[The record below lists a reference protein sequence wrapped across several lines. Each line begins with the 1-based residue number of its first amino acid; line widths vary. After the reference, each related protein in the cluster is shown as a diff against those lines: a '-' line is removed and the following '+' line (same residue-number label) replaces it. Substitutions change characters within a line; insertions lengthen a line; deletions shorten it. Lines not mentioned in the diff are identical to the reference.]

1 MTPIDPF
8 ARRGRR
14 ASMTTE
20 LVAGVSALLFFS
32 AIAYL
37 VFFNLIARRAFLE
50 RLRREGTSLVKT
62 AAAGSGYYLDFR
74 LEANLRDIAQS
85 LLLNPAVDYAEFLD
99 ADGKLLGQSDPA
111 RRPAALLRPGRLP
124 EGEFLFSAPVAD
136 TPTAARV
143 LDRLGVTSR
152 DELARISTA
161 ALVGA
166 GVDRADADNFRRTAI
181 VGTLRVV
188 LNSHDWNEVKRT
200 LWGGGILLT
209 LLVLAVGV
217 AAIVVATRVMVRPLT
232 SIARSAEHLASGDLT
247 RRIETPHRNEIGVL
261 AASFNTMAEG
271 IAGIAR
277 KILSGQ
283 RRVRE
288 VAGGIRRDSQA
299 VAVRAEAQ
307 NEIVDQASA
316 SIEKSDGDT
325 RVIGERM
332 EDLSA
337 SAEETGSSI
346 LEMAASLEEVS
357 QHMDALHASI
367 EETSTAAVEMAQSIG
382 SIDQSVESLSA
393 FAGETAASMTQIDAS
408 IRQVRES
415 ARKSAQLSEGASH
428 DAQGGQEAVLQTI
441 SAMSAVR
448 DAVRADSAR
457 MDSLGERSR
466 EVGKIVRMIEEVA
479 GETHLLALNA
489 AILAAQAGEEG
500 KGFAVVAAE
509 IRALSERASA
519 GASEIGD
526 LLSGMQN
533 EVGALSDSTRE
544 LVRRVEDGSARSQS
558 AGERLGKILDRSR
571 QASES
576 AAEIARATAEQSDGS
591 HRVAT
596 AIDRVREQIAQI
608 AAAIS
613 QQKAGGRHVENAVAS
628 MRERSA
634 SIKGALREQK
644 NAGDSIAQ
652 AAESTLGRIR
662 EVLSST
668 ERQKTESA
676 RLVELIAGVRRQ
688 SGENTQTASAV
699 SAAVEE
705 LQTEI
710 DALEREISRFR
721 LAGA

>member
-1 MTPIDPF
+1 MPIDPF

-20 LVAGVSALLFFS
+20 LVAGVSALLFLS

-37 VFFNLIARRAFLE
+37 VFFNLIARRAFRE
-50 RLRREGTSLVKT
+50 RLRREGASLVKT
-62 AAAGSGYYLDFR
+62 VAAGSGYYLDFR

-99 ADGKLLGQSDPA
+99 ADGKLMGQSDPA
-111 RRPAALLRPGRLP
+111 RRPAALARPGRLP

-143 LDRLGVTSR
+143 LDRLGVSNR
-152 DELARISTA
+152 ADLARVPETA
-161 ALVGA
+161 VVAA
-166 GVDRADADNFRRTAI
+166 GVERAEAENFRRTAI

-188 LNSHDWNEVKRT
+188 MNSHDWNEVKRT

-209 LLVLAVGV
+209 LVVLGIGV
-217 AAIVVATRVMVRPLT
+217 AAIFVATRVMIRPLT
-232 SIARSAEHLASGDLT
+232 LIARSAEHLASGDLT

-261 AASFNTMAEG
+261 AAAFNAMSEG
-271 IAGIAR
+271 LAGIAR

-367 EETSTAAVEMAQSIG
+367 EETSTAAVEMAQSIA

-415 ARKSAQLSEGASH
+415 ARKSAQLSEGAAQ
-428 DAQGGQEAVLQTI
+428 DAEGGQEAVMQTV

-448 DAVRADSAR
+448 DAVRADSSR
-457 MDSLGERSR
+457 MTTLGERSR

-489 AILAAQAGEEG
+489 AILAAQSGEEG

-526 LLSGMQN
+526 LLSAIQS
-533 EVGALSDSTRE
+533 EIGAMSESTKE
-544 LVRRVEDGSARSQS
+544 SVRRVEDGVTRSQG
-558 AGERLGKILDRSR
+558 AGERLAKIRERSR
-571 QASES
+571 LASE
-576 AAEIARATAEQSDGS
+576 AASEIARATAEQSDGS

-596 AIDRVREQIAQI
+596 AIDRVREQIGQI
-608 AAAIS
+608 ASAMS
-613 QQKAGGRHVENAVAS
+613 QQKAGGRHVENAVVS

-634 SIKGALREQK
+634 SIKGAVREQK

-652 AAESTLGRIR
+652 AAESTLARIR

-668 ERQKTESA
+668 ERQKAESA
-676 RLVELIAGVRRQ
+676 RLVELISGVRRQ
-688 SGENTQTASAV
+688 SAENTQTASAV

-721 LAGA
+721 LADA

>member
-1 MTPIDPF
+1 MGPF

-14 ASMTTE
+14 ASLTTE
-20 LVAGVSALLFFS
+20 LVAGVSALLFLS
-32 AIAYL
+32 AVAYL

-50 RLRREGTSLVKT
+50 RLRREGASLVKT
-62 AAAGSGYYLDFR
+62 AAASSGYYVDFR

-85 LLLNPAVDYAEFLD
+85 LLLNRSIDYAEFLD
-99 ADGKLLGQSDPA
+99 AEGKLLGQSDA
-111 RRPAALLRPGRLP
+111 TKRPAALARPGRLP

-143 LDRLGVTSR
+143 LDRVGAASR
-152 DELARISTA
+152 TELAKVPPE
-161 ALVGA
+161 ALVAA
-166 GVDRADADNFRRTAI
+166 GVDRGDVENFRRTAI

-188 LNSHDWNEVKRT
+188 MNSRDWDSVKKT
-200 LWGGGILLT
+200 LWGGGVLLT
-209 LLVLAVGV
+209 IAVLAVGV
-217 AAIVVATRVMVRPLT
+217 GLIFLATRVMIQPLI
-232 SIARSAEHLASGDLT
+232 SMARSAEHLASGDLT
-247 RRIETPHRNEIGVL
+247 RRIVTPHRNEIGVL
-261 AASFNTMAEG
+261 AASFNAMAEG
-271 IAGIAR
+271 IAAIAR
-277 KILSGQ
+277 RILSGQ

-288 VAGGIRRDSQA
+288 VAEGIQRHSRA
-299 VAVRAEAQ
+299 VASRAEAQ
-307 NEIVDQASA
+307 NEIVDQASG
-316 SIEKSDGDT
+316 SIEKSDADT

-367 EETSTAAVEMAQSIG
+367 EEMSTAAVQMAQSIA

-393 FAGETAASMTQIDAS
+393 FAGETAASMTEIDAS

-415 ARKSAQLSEGASH
+415 ARQSAGLSEGAAQ
-428 DAQGGQEAVLQTI
+428 DAEGGKDAVLKTV

-448 DAVRADSAR
+448 DAVRGDSAR
-457 MDSLGERSR
+457 MSALGERSR
-466 EVGKIVRMIEEVA
+466 EIGKIVRMIEEVA

-489 AILAAQAGEEG
+489 AILAAQSGEEG

-519 GASEIGD
+519 GASEIGE
-526 LLSGMQN
+526 LLSAIQN
-533 EVGALSDSTRE
+533 EIATLSDSMKE
-544 LVRRVEDGSARSQS
+544 SVRRVEDGVARSQS
-558 AGERLGKILDRSR
+558 AGERLAKILERSR
-571 QASES
+571 LASGA

-596 AIDRVREQIAQI
+596 AIDRVREQISQI
-608 AAAIS
+608 ASAMS
-613 QQKAGGRHVENAVAS
+613 QQKAGGRHVENAVIS

-634 SIKGALREQK
+634 SIKGAVREQK

-652 AAESTLGRIR
+652 AAESTLARIR
-662 EVLSST
+662 EVLAST
-668 ERQKTESA
+668 ERQKAESA
-676 RLVELIAGVRRQ
+676 RLVELISGVRRQ
-688 SGENTQTASAV
+688 SAENTQTASVV
-699 SAAVEE
+699 SAAIED

-710 DALEREISRFR
+710 GSLEREISRFR
-721 LAGA
+721 LGG